1 MSEPMT
7 LACPHCHRR
16 NRLPA
21 ERLDQ
26 APRCGAC
33 KEALFSGAPVD
44 LGGANFN
51 AHANADLPLVVDFW
65 ASWCGPCQQFAPV
78 FAQAAG
84 NIEPRARLAK
94 VDTEAAQELAARFAI
109 RSIPTLLIMH
119 RGKEV
124 ARLNGALPPSDF
136 QRWLDGNL
144 PSA

>member
-1 MSEPMT
+1 MT

>member
-1 MSEPMT
+1 MSEPIT

-16 NRLPA
+16 NRLAA

-33 KEALFSGAPVD
+33 KEALFTGAPVD
-44 LGGANFN
+44 LGNTNFN

-65 ASWCGPCQQFAPV
+65 ASWCGPCKQFAPV
-78 FAQAAG
+78 FSQAAG
-84 NIEPRARLAK
+84 TAEPQARLAK

-119 RGKEV
+119 KGKEV
-124 ARLNGALPPSDF
+124 ARLNGALPPTDF
-136 QRWLDGNL
+136 QRWLDSNL
-144 PSA
+144 PRL

>member
-33 KEALFSGAPVD
+33 KEALFIGAPVD

>member
-16 NRLPA
+16 NRLA
-21 ERLDQ
+21 TERLDQ

-33 KEALFSGAPVD
+33 KEALFTGAPVD
-44 LGGANFN
+44 LLNSNFN

-78 FAQAAG
+78 FAQTAG
-84 NIEPRARLAK
+84 TAEPRARLAK
-94 VDTEAAQELAARFAI
+94 VNTEEAQELAARFAI

-119 RGKEV
+119 RGKEI
-124 ARLNGALPPSDF
+124 ARLNGALPPAEF
-136 QRWLDGNL
+136 QRWLSGNL
-144 PSA
+144 PKL

>member
-51 AHANADLPLVVDFW
+51 AHVNADLPLVVDFW

>member
-1 MSEPMT
+1 MHEPMT

-33 KEALFSGAPVD
+33 KEALFIGAPVV
-44 LGGANFN
+44 LGDANFN

-84 NIEPRARLAK
+84 NVEPRARLAK

-124 ARLNGALPPSDF
+124 ARLNGALPPAEF
-136 QRWLDGNL
+136 QRWLDSNL

>member
-1 MSEPMT
+1 MT

-33 KEALFSGAPVD
+33 KEALFIGAPVD

>member
-136 QRWLDGNL
+136 QSWLDGNL

>member
-33 KEALFSGAPVD
+33 KEALFIGAPVD

-84 NIEPRARLAK
+84 NVEPRARLAK

-124 ARLNGALPPSDF
+124 ARLNGALPPAEF
-136 QRWLDGNL
+136 QRWLDSNL
-144 PSA
+144 PNA

>member
-33 KEALFSGAPVD
+33 KEALFIGAPVD

-84 NIEPRARLAK
+84 NVEPRARLAK

-124 ARLNGALPPSDF
+124 ARLNGALPPAEF
-136 QRWLDGNL
+136 QRWLDANL